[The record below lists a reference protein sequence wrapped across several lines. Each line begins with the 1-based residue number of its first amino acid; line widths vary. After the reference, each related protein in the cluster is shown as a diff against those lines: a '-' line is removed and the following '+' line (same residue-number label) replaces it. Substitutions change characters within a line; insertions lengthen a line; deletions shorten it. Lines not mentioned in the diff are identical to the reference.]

1 MNYIFVKRAGFPCE
15 IQLDLVISLCLVF
28 LNIMSF
34 VGLTPSVNANHLTLA
49 SVSD

>member
-15 IQLDLVISLCLVF
+15 IQLDLVVYFCLVF
-28 LNIMSF
+28 LNIMGF
-34 VGLTPSVNANHLTLA
+34 VILTPSVNANNLTLA